1 MSMSL
6 PDRRQA
12 LHWIGLFVLVGVL
25 VPFVIYAVPGM
36 IGGEASY
43 VVLSGSM
50 EPSISTGD
58 VVIVDA
64 ADPASIEEGDVITYT
79 RSEGETPT
87 THRVV
92 DILEENG
99 GLAFQTQGDA
109 NDQPDASA
117 VQASQVHGSVM
128 LTIPYIGYVISF
140 VNTPLGLVALI
151 VVPVLLLVVSE
162 ILQFSDRGD
171 STSDESTTD
180 ESTSN
185 TTQASSETNPNG
197 RIAEGSDREAT
208 NETADDNTIA
218 ISRSDLRLSL
228 FLLTGTTTYAAWVVT
243 NIQEAWSFSVA
254 FASGLGLLLVGAMYY
269 FAGAQDRS
277 GRQPNADESEDYPEA
292 GRETGGAN
300 QTTPANRSENR
311 SPTEGTVAI
320 GSLSIEDSEY
330 PRVTVESMAAVTE
343 EWIIKDTETGS
354 YHLFEGEVVEDWHPG
369 AATDGG
375 DPAVPESEDS
385 EETQGEE
392 ATANEPESSNQTE
405 TQEEF

>member
-1 MSMSL
+1 MSVSL

-64 ADPASIEEGDVITYT
+64 ADPTSVEEGDVITYT

-92 DILEENG
+92 DVLEENG

-162 ILQFSDRGD
+162 ILQFSDLRD
-171 STSDESTTD
+171 STPDESTTD

-208 NETADDNTIA
+208 DETADDNTIA
-218 ISRSDLRLSL
+218 IHRSDLRLSL
-228 FLLTGTTTYAAWVVT
+228 FILVGTTAYAAWVVT

-254 FASGLGLLLVGAMYY
+254 FASAFGVLLVGALYY
-269 FAGAQDRS
+269 LS
-277 GRQPNADESEDYPEA
+277 GGSGEQTPIDEAEEYSKPDHEHSGDD
-292 GRETGGAN
+292 
-300 QTTPANRSENR
+300 QTANRNENR
-311 SPTEGTVAI
+311 TPSEWSVAM
-320 GSLSIEDSEY
+320 GSLSTENNEY
-330 PRVTVESMAAVTE
+330 PRVTVESIQAVTE

-354 YHLFEGEVVEDWHPG
+354 YHLFQGEVVQDWHPG

-375 DPAVPESEDS
+375 ERGGAPEPEGAEKTHG
-385 EETQGEE
+385 EETAADG
-392 ATANEPESSNQTE
+392 PESSSQTA
-405 TQEEF
+405 TEEES